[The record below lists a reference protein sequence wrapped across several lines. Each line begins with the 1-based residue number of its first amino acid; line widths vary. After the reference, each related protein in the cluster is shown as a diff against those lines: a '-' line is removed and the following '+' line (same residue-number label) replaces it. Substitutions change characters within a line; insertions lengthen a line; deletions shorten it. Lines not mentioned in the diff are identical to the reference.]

1 MLCRALE
8 IWPRV
13 VGRLHIGPKM
23 TDNGPKSSVLEF
35 NQNRVINIGW
45 NLFQM
50 IYIVL
55 YHPVQIR
62 YLEKL
67 QKGTFWAKIGKDWTQ
82 NEVFI
87 NFIEFES
94 LLLGRIT
101 FR

>member
-1 MLCRALE
+1 MRCFWNHRTDCRYTVLLIYFFMLCCALE
-8 IWPRV
+8 TWPRV

-23 TDNGPKSSVLEF
+23 TGNGPKSSVLEF

-62 YLEKL
+62 YLENYKMGPFGL
-67 QKGTFWAKIGKDWTQ
+67 K
-82 NEVFI
+82 
-87 NFIEFES
+87 
-94 LLLGRIT
+94 
-101 FR
+101 